1 MCIQSYAVWLLLT
14 VSLIFQFEYSSLA
27 LHSLRQISRLTIH
40 CNVTC
45 MCMKSCPMCLCV
57 PERTELVLMKRE
69 RVREKRQ
76 SGMTYLG
83 PDSFIHIMLLPM
95 THTYQIGGHPV
106 CVLGMGTGSRALKSN
121 SNYR

>member
-1 MCIQSYAVWLLLT
+1 MYVYENLSHVFVCARKDQIGSYEKRV
-14 VSLIFQFEYSSLA
+14 
-27 LHSLRQISRLTIH
+27 
-40 CNVTC
+40 
-45 MCMKSCPMCLCV
+45 
-57 PERTELVLMKRE
+57 RE

-95 THTYQIGGHPV
+95 THTYQIGGHPL